1 MSRKIL
7 SEQFRSNP
15 KLAQSHE
22 LVKDELLVAVNTKT
36 RKGIFYVDTFDMN
49 SLDRIADRFTDHNL
63 KKIEVWCKKA
73 LIPSAG
79 YKIHLIDEDLI
90 NT

>member
-15 KLAQSHE
+15 RLAQSHE
-22 LVKDELLVAVNTKT
+22 LVNDELLVAVHTKT

-49 SLDRIADRFTDHNL
+49 SLDQIADKFSTYNL

-79 YKIHLIDEDLI
+79 YKVYLIDEDLI